1 MTSVE
6 ERDSFVL
13 NGASLGSGETVSRVL
28 EIRGGERITGIV
40 DRSSAYDIDLVWLE
54 NDGTDNITESVASG
68 ASGTQQFS
76 EDYHSPNKC
85 RVEVTDTSSSSGA
98 VSLSIVVE

>member
-28 EIRGGERITGIV
+28 EVRGGERITGIV
-40 DRSSAYDIDLVWLE
+40 DRSSTFDVDLVWLE
-54 NDGTDNITESVASG
+54 NDGTDNIKESVLSG
-68 ASGTQQFS
+68 VSGKHEFS

-85 RVEVTDTSSSSGA
+85 RAEVTDASSSSGA